1 MRNQKNIQDTRIRF
15 KFSKKNEF
23 KYLSHLDI
31 SRIIKRALGRA
42 GFMVLYS
49 QGYNPKPKIGFSP
62 PTPLGVESLAE
73 YADVIIDDNI
83 DGNEFKRRIN
93 IELKEEMQV
102 TGAKN
107 IFYKADSLMNEI
119 GISLYTFTLDASSS
133 DKGMMDKLKRDIKE
147 SLFKKSDFSISI
159 YDMEILSSKKF
170 SNIIFLKLYGYA
182 KIFKEKNN
190 EFFKFNNFYPFF
202 KEWLKEYKISITNV
216 KKEELFIIAGDKIK
230 TPLEIIQAGNKG
242 EQKN

>member
-1 MRNQKNIQDTRIRF
+1 MQDTRIRF
-15 KFSKKNEF
+15 KFCKKNEF

-42 GFMVLYS
+42 GFRVLYS
-49 QGYNPKPKIGFSP
+49 RGYNPKPKIGFSP

-83 DGNEFKRRIN
+83 GGDEFKRRIN
-93 IELKEEMQV
+93 RELKEEMQV

-107 IFYKADSLMNEI
+107 IFLKAGSLMNEV
-119 GISLYTFTLDASSS
+119 GVSLYAFTLDASSS
-133 DKGMMDKLKRDIKE
+133 GKGMMDKLKRDIKGG
-147 SLFKKSDFSISI
+147 LFEKSGFLNSI
-159 YDMEILSSKKF
+159 YDMEILHSKESSD
-170 SNIIFLKLYGYA
+170 IIFLKLYGYA
-182 KIFKEKNN
+182 KIFKEESN

-202 KEWLKEYKISITNV
+202 KERLKEYKINITSV

-230 TPLEIIQAGNKG
+230 TPLEIIQAGGKG